1 MTTANTKANKA
12 VAWLMLVVIVILC
25 SIIFAG
31 GMLIHYANAEERA
44 TFTDKNG
51 HFSGSSITNGPKT
64 DFYDARG
71 RYQGTATQ
79 QSRDQSHPLGNVN
92 GSDPFGRRGR

>member
-1 MTTANTKANKA
+1 MTRQRA
-12 VAWLMLVVIVILC
+12 
-25 SIIFAG
+25 SIIVAQLLVSAALAFAIVSTVRIIIAHG
-31 GMLIHYANAEERA
+31 EERA
-44 TFTDKNG
+44 TFTDRNG

-71 RYQGTATQ
+71 RYQGTTTQ